1 MSWNIEEAIQ
11 YYKKQGA
18 PSDQTAMV
26 SLLKE
31 IQQEHGGAILA
42 FVLPVLADGLGTKEN
57 YLLALIRR
65 IPSLRLADRHVIEL
79 CAGPNCGKHTKLL
92 DLAQQLAKASG
103 GKIEVKTVPCMR
115 LCGKGPNVKWDGVL
129 HHGATE
135 DMLRRWMEKKS

>member
-31 IQQEHGGAILA
+31 IQQEHGGAIPA
-42 FVLPVLADGLGTKEN
+42 FVLPILADGLGTKEN

-115 LCGKGPNVKWDGVL
+115 LCGKGPNLRWDGAVYHKADEVL
-129 HHGATE
+129 
-135 DMLRRWMEKKS
+135 LRRLVGEK